1 MQILELLFGIFKK
14 TSVLIHKLIPK
25 QELLL
30 QKINVATNYI
40 SMAKMFN

>member
-30 QKINVATNYI
+30 QNNKCCCKLYFNGKNV
-40 SMAKMFN
+40 